1 MSAARRA
8 EQCAGRQARGARS
21 MQIAGKVVLI
31 TGASQGIGAACAV
44 AFRRRGARLS
54 LTARSEEKLR
64 EVGGDEALLTAG
76 DLTLEETR
84 ERVVRRTLERFGT
97 IDILINNAG
106 VGLYGP
112 AWSTAP
118 ELARQLFEVNFF
130 AALRMIQLV
139 APAMRARQSGVI
151 VNVSSV
157 AGKVSLPWL
166 TLYSA
171 SKAAL
176 ISLSEG
182 VRRELLGDG
191 IRVVTVCPG
200 YVATDFPAHAL
211 GGNPPQRIPG
221 RDRFGITAEQ
231 CAEAMVRA
239 VEREARTV
247 VPPGIARLFVA
258 LDRLFPSFLD
268 RRLAAFYRALA
279 REE

>member
-1 MSAARRA
+1 M
-8 EQCAGRQARGARS
+8 E
-21 MQIAGKVVLI
+21 IAGKVVLI
-31 TGASQGIGAACAV
+31 TGASQGIGAACAA
-44 AFRRRGARLS
+44 AFGKRGARLS

-64 EVGGDEALLTAG
+64 RVGGGQALITAG
-76 DLTLEETR
+76 DLTCPETR
-84 ERVVRRTLERFGT
+84 ELVVRRTLERFGT
-97 IDILINNAG
+97 VDILINNAG

-112 AWSTAP
+112 AWRTP
-118 ELARQLFEVNFF
+118 FELARQLFEVNFF
-130 AALRMIQLV
+130 AALGMIQSVVPL
-139 APAMRARQSGVI
+139 MRARQSGMI

-182 VRRELLGDG
+182 LRRELLGDG

-200 YVATDFPAHAL
+200 YVTTDFSAHAL
-211 GGNPPQRIPG
+211 GGNPPRRVPG
-221 RDRFGITAEQ
+221 RGRFGITAEQ

-247 VPPGIARLFVA
+247 VPPGIARVFVA
-258 LDRLFPSFLD
+258 FDRLFPAFLD
-268 RRLAAFYRALA
+268 RRLAAFHRAVE